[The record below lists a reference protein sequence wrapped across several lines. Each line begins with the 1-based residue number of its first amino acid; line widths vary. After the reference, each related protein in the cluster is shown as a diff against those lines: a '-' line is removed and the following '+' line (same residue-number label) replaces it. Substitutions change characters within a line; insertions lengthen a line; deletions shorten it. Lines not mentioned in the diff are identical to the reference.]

1 MQSASVDTQ
10 QGGDGGGGRSGGA
23 LGVVGDGAFLACSW
37 TWCIGMYLP
46 AILLRDYG
54 VWSFVA
60 FALPNCIGAAA
71 LAWWIRSPQA
81 SREFVATHAGAVRWF
96 SYVTIA
102 FQWFFAAWLV
112 RNLGLSVWTLGAVVA
127 GVAVYMSL
135 PVRLMDDKPRR
146 LVSILVWLA
155 SAGLL
160 AAWAITSPS
169 DATVAGLPTPLLN
182 ETTFANHPGSHLA
195 PLAAVCLLGFSMS
208 PLLDGTFHLAI
219 QRSRSPRAAF
229 ALGFLV
235 LFAAMIVGTL
245 FYGAALVRDGAS
257 GGTSISP
264 AGVAWLVVF
273 HMAMQLAFTLAAHE
287 RTVSHELAGLAMSPA
302 RAPAAAVTGATI
314 AGVVLALVATLFSA
328 NLAAVPPAKPG
339 DVGLPTLTNTE
350 FIYRGFMTF
359 YGAVVPLYVLGCA
372 MPWRGRA
379 AGWTM
384 QRGMVML
391 AGLVIVVPAFYMG
404 FIARY
409 SAALW
414 IGVAAIVVVGTIA
427 GLLRV
432 PNETRASAS
441 VVDQSRS

>member
-1 MQSASVDTQ
+1 
-10 QGGDGGGGRSGGA
+10 
-23 LGVVGDGAFLACSW
+23 
-37 TWCIGMYLP
+37 MYLP

-54 VWSFVA
+54 VWSFVV
-60 FALPNCIGAAA
+60 FALPNCVGAAA
-71 LAWWIRSPQA
+71 LAWWIRSPEA
-81 SREFVATHAGAVRWF
+81 SRAFVATHAGAVRWF

-102 FQWFFAAWLV
+102 FQWFFAAWLL
-112 RNLGLSVWTLGAVVA
+112 RNLGLSMWTLGAVVA

-135 PVRLMDDKPRR
+135 PVRLLDDKPRR
-146 LVSILVWLA
+146 IVSLFVWLA

-160 AAWAITSPS
+160 AAWAMQHPS
-169 DATVAGLPTPLLN
+169 DATLAGLPTPLLN
-182 ETTFANHPGSHLA
+182 DATFANHPGGHLA

-208 PLLDGTFHLAI
+208 PLLDGTFHLTL
-219 QRSRSPRAAF
+219 QRSSSPKAAF
-229 ALGFLV
+229 GLGFLL

-257 GGTSISP
+257 GGTAISP

-273 HMAMQLAFTLAAHE
+273 HIAIQLAFTLAAHE
-287 RTVSHELAGLAMSPA
+287 RTVSQELAGLATSPT

-372 MPWRGRA
+372 VPWRGRA

-391 AGLVIVVPAFYMG
+391 AGLVVVVPAYYMG
-404 FIARY
+404 FVARY

-427 GLLRV
+427 GLMRG
-432 PNETRASAS
+432 PNETRASAR
-441 VVDQSRS
+441 VDDQVRV